1 MTLASTKDLAK
12 KYDLFAKRSLGQ
24 NFLFDHK
31 ITDKIANSA
40 DITENDN
47 ILEIGPGPAGLTRS
61 ILNQSPK
68 KLITIEQ
75 DQRVMP
81 ILEEIK
87 QYYPD
92 KLEILN
98 ADALET
104 PIKNLFNGEKFKI
117 IANLPYNIGTE
128 LVFRWL
134 DDINLIDSM
143 TILLQKEVVQRIVAK
158 SGSKKYG
165 RLSVMI
171 NFQCFTKT
179 LFDIAAGSFVPAPK
193 VTSSLVQ
200 ITPREHIIAD
210 IDLKILSK
218 LCACAFNQRRKMLR
232 SSLKS
237 FANDVESLLKACNI
251 DSSLRAEQ
259 LELEDFAKLVQNYK
273 S

>member
-1 MTLASTKDLAK
+1 MTLVSTKDLAK
-12 KYDLFAKRSLGQ
+12 KYDLLAKRSLGQ

-31 ITDKIANSA
+31 ITDKIANSTNISS
-40 DITENDN
+40 DDN
-47 ILEIGPGPAGLTRS
+47 ILEIGPGPGGLTRS
-61 ILNQSPK
+61 ILKKSPK

-75 DQRVMP
+75 DQRVIP

-87 QYYPD
+87 EHYPNN
-92 KLEILN
+92 LEIIQG
-98 ADALET
+98 DALEI
-104 PIKNLFNGEKFKI
+104 PISNLFYGERFKI

-134 DDINLIDSM
+134 NDINLIESM

-158 SGSKKYG
+158 SGNKKYG

-171 NFQCFTKT
+171 NFQCFSKS

-193 VTSSLVQ
+193 VISSLVQ
-200 ITPREHIIAD
+200 IIPRKEIIAD
-210 IDLKILSK
+210 IDLKILSR

-237 FANDVESLLKACNI
+237 FTNDVENLLKACNI